1 MDLERCVRETRLT
14 PLKESVFVRRLYA
27 CLWWRRYVDLT
38 PLPIPMSV
46 SWRRP
51 SAIHRDA
58 SRWCAK
64 APVVSLVT
72 CKNQYLYLWGP
83 PDCYFQI
90 KGKIHKKIILMSFQT
105 LFLTV
110 EHTKKILEK
119 YLVALTVHLNSET
132 AFFLHQKFFLCQ
144 GPQNMMRT
152 AFVKCKYIFMCK
164 HYILCKKNCKHDII
178 KTMCCL

>member
-27 CLWWRRYVDLT
+27 CLWWRRCVDLT

-90 KGKIHKKIILMSFQT
+90 KGKIYKKNHPYVIPNSLFNCGTRKKNSRKIFGCSYSAFKQWNSI
-105 LFLTV
+105 FLT
-110 EHTKKILEK
+110 
-119 YLVALTVHLNSET
+119 
-132 AFFLHQKFFLCQ
+132 QKFFYAKDPKIWWGQPSSNINTFLCV
-144 GPQNMMRT
+144 NIIYCVRKIVSM
-152 AFVKCKYIFMCK
+152 
-164 HYILCKKNCKHDII
+164 IL
-178 KTMCCL
+178 